1 MSASRR
7 STGPALVGVG
17 ALSLAL
23 VGAAASSRLGAE
35 PAAPL
40 PPLASA
46 EEAGSA
52 AAAAALDTA
61 VFAGGCFWGVEAVF
75 EHVTGVVGV
84 TSGYAG
90 GTAGAP
96 TYQLVSTGTTRYAE
110 SVQVVYDPSQVSYP
124 DLLRVFFSVAHDPTQ
139 KDRQGPDHGPQYRSA
154 IFYRSPAQERD
165 AREYIRQ
172 LDAAKFFPRPIVTE
186 VSALGEF
193 HEAEDYHQNY
203 LVLHPDQPYIVIN
216 DKPKLAALEKQ
227 LPQLYRERKAP

>member
-1 MSASRR
+1 MPAPRR
-7 STGPALVGVG
+7 SSRPALLGLG
-17 ALSLAL
+17 ALAL
-23 VGAAASSRLGAE
+23 TLAAAAGSSRLGAA
-35 PAAPL
+35 PSPL
-40 PPLASA
+40 PPLASPA
-46 EEAGSA
+46 ATAGLP
-52 AAAAALDTA
+52 AALDTA

-75 EHVTGVVGV
+75 EHVKGVVGV

-90 GTAGAP
+90 GSASSP

-124 DLLRVFFSVAHDPTQ
+124 ELLRVFFSVAHDPTQ

-154 IFYRSPAQERD
+154 IFYRTPAQERD

-172 LDAAKFFPRPIVTE
+172 LDASHFFPRPIVTE
-186 VSALGEF
+186 VSALGQF

-203 LVLHPDQPYIVIN
+203 FTLHPDQPYIVIN

-227 LPQLYRERKAP
+227 LPQLYSEQKAP